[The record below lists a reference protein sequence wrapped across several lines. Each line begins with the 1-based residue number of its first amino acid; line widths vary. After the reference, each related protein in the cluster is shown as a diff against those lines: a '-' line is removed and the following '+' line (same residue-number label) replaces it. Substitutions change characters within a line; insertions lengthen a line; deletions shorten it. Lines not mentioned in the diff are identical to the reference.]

1 MSLLKFNHKNT
12 IIEVYYSPE
21 YNTATIS
28 FPTKILNWQNIP
40 SLHTMRKTLPG
51 LYAVQSDIDNKELM
65 LDIYLD
71 KNIKD
76 VKFFQDL
83 INKIIIKFCNN

>member
-12 IIEVYYSPE
+12 TIEVDYSQE

-28 FPTKILNWQNIP
+28 FPTTVLNWQNIP
-40 SLHTMRKTLPG
+40 SLPTLRKTLPG
-51 LYAVQSDIDNKELM
+51 LYAVQSGIDNKELM
-65 LDIYLD
+65 FDIYLD

-76 VKFFQDL
+76 VKFFQYL
-83 INKIIIKFCNN
+83 IKIIFKVCNN